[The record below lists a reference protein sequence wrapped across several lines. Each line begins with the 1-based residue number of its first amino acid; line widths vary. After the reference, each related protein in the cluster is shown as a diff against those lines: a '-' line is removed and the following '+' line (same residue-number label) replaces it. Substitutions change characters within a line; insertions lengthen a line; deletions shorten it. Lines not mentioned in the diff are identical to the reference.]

1 MQVVLISGLSGS
13 GKSVVLKALEDSG
26 FFAVD
31 NLPARL
37 LPELATHLRETG
49 QRRVAVAVD
58 VRSGASIGELPD
70 LVERTRR
77 IVSDLRLLFLN
88 ARDETL
94 IARFSETRR
103 RHPLA
108 NDDVTL
114 TEAIRQERATLAEI
128 AEMAHNL
135 DTSDLL
141 PNTLRAWVKD
151 FVGLEPGAALTL
163 LFQSFGF
170 KFGIPLDA
178 DLVFDVRALPNPY
191 YDPVLRPMTGLD
203 APVAEFLSRVPDVNR
218 MADDIGRFVSDWLPN
233 FMRDNRSYLTVAI
246 GCTGGQ
252 HRSVYLAERL
262 AAAFRGRVQVQV
274 RHRSIELRRAA
285 EGR

>member
-49 QRRVAVAVD
+49 QRRVTVAVD

-103 RHPLA
+103 RHLLA